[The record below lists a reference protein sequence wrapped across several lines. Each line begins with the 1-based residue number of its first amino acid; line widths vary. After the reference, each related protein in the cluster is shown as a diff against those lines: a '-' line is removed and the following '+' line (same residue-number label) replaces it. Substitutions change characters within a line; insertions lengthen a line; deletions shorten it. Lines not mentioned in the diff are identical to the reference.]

1 MNLDARL
8 FIEITDGIGGKQID
22 LLLEDLVV
30 EKLLEKLWD
39 EEVTLKSLVFSLIP
53 CLLLHLVL
61 KAGILL

>member
-8 FIEITDGIGGKQID
+8 LIEITDGIGGKEID
-22 LLLEDLVV
+22 LLSEDLVV

-53 CLLLHLVL
+53 CLLLPSVL